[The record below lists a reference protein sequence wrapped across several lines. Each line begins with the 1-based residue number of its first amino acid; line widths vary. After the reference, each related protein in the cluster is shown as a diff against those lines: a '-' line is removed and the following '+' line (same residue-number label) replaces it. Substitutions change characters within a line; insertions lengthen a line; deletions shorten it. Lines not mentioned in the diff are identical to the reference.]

1 MVFRQTM
8 KLTWMMLMTCVITI
22 SVIIPVVTGENSCY
36 EQDWQISASGPGW
49 TNCSKGRYLNGLW
62 RENDADFSGPDGIDN
77 IKKGRCCIS
86 PPEYKNNTQVC
97 LKVDWKSSLNRNHH
111 WASCP
116 EGYFLQGVYHSSGTS
131 LSNIEQALC
140 CRPRNFQNM
149 NMDCHIESVM
159 TSLDKRGWSKCWG
172 DLYYMAGVYRGDC
185 DNLYCIEMIK
195 CCKMM
200 PLGTHDGIRSADMEV
215 LGHWL
220 LNGGDELV
228 RSNSLPSFTKGRCPN
243 SKAIIFNQTN
253 SFATTPIIILN
264 DRSFTIVFW
273 IRQTKWVRDQIGA
286 IYGDWYDPWQFLLST
301 KNHRITLH
309 RHQSGNEEWWSLES
323 NNVNLD
329 TWTHVA
335 VTWDHVTGSVFIYA
349 DGKEI
354 GYRSY
359 TSGGTFFQPTWR
371 RYQIGNDGH
380 TDNHQFHGSV
390 MNLYVFG
397 TALSLDQ
404 INRLRGFPVIVNTTR
419 KVTGG
424 VVVVAWEPPL
434 DGTCSMIVGYTVYYR
449 EVMSLERKGEWHSV
463 IVDRNVTSYTL
474 RVNCGKEYDVAV
486 TSRSGNKENNLSDS
500 KIWNFKTA
508 GGVSVVVNTTR
519 KVTGRIVVVAW
530 EPPLDGACP
539 IVGYTVY
546 YREVMSLERKGGWH
560 SVTLNR
566 NMTSYTLFVNC
577 GKEYDVAVTSR
588 SGNKESNLG
597 DSKIWNFKT
606 ERGDNDCHEVD
617 WQMNLSK
624 PGWSNCSCPG
634 SYLTGLWRES
644 YDVFSSKDGI
654 DNIKRG
660 RCCFPPQEYK
670 DDKSVC
676 QTVNWKTSLSR
687 NNQWASC
694 PDGHFLQGVYR
705 SNDTRLHNIEQASCC
720 KPRNFESMYKN
731 MDCYDE
737 NVGILLDKK
746 GWSTCM
752 RDWYY
757 MVGMYR
763 GGCDQLHCIEIVKC
777 CRMRPP
783 DMTVLGHWLL
793 NGEDEL
799 LRFDN
804 SLPYFTEGRC
814 SGSKAAFFNQ
824 TNSFAITPVI
834 NLNGRSFTIA
844 CWIKQTSWVLD
855 HLGAIYSDWYDQ
867 ESQFLLST
875 KNHKIIFHRH
885 QDSSEE
891 EWWSLE
897 SNRVNLTTWTHVA
910 VTWDH
915 VTGKV
920 FIYANGKEIG
930 YRSYSSG
937 AKFYKGTGK
946 WYQIGKDRHW
956 NNHQFLGSLMDLYVF
971 GTALSLDEINRLRG
985 VPVIANTTKV
995 VPGGTVVV
1003 AWEPPLEGACPV
1015 EKYTV
1020 YYREVGPSSK
1030 WHLASVSRNTTSY
1043 TLRLNCGSEYDVG
1056 VTSVSGYGESSLN
1069 KSKIWNFKTS
1079 GGVPSPPAITNKET
1093 ETLRCDVNLTWNPPE
1108 DNGCQLTMYSI
1119 YYQQIQPRET
1129 GTPWYQ
1135 VNVTKIMRTRFTIS
1149 LACGRQYKVEMSA
1162 WNGLGESDRSRPWI
1176 IKTISDSD
1184 KNDVRDSKL
1193 VKSSE
1198 SETGNLLS
1206 VPQLAGLIAG
1216 LGVLMI
1222 IIFMVILSLLRR
1234 ARKKKQLA
1242 HNIRPRRSKSMIIPL
1257 RRWEVLPEQVVF
1269 DKEIGCG
1276 AFGKVFK
1283 GTFKESPGI
1292 EVFYEPRS
1300 QTVDFQAGR
1309 TVAIKVLGD
1318 RTDEEAKS
1326 QFLDEIELMKAIG
1339 LHKNVLSMLGC
1350 WVSSDPIFLV
1360 LEYVPY
1366 GDLLHWL
1373 RNKRIQKNYQ
1383 KNYDDGGNHST
1394 LVTNDVH
1401 VSSDDESKALL
1412 TGNDEERKELANRD
1426 KPKDDLACCS
1436 TLNSEGVTGEN
1447 AVVEAKPEVDGRV
1460 LNHYEKEPTYLQNGS
1475 NGNMQREE
1483 DFSAKDL
1490 LSFAWQIARGM
1501 DFLSSNGFV
1510 HRDLAA
1516 RNILLGDDK
1525 VVKIS
1530 DFGLMRQ
1537 THENVYQLKKGKKIP
1552 VKWMAPEAL
1561 YNSEYTT
1568 KSDVW
1573 SFGILLW
1580 ELSTMGGNPY
1590 PGINNKELY
1599 NLLKTGYRM
1608 EKPETCSDKL
1618 YQLMLNCWREDPSDR
1633 PTFESATRS
1642 LEKMLQEDTPY
1653 LDLETLD
1660 ESKSCYCNDNL
1671 SDDDI
1676 PV

>member
-8 KLTWMMLMTCVITI
+8 KLTWMMLMTYINTI
-22 SVIIPVVTGENSCY
+22 FVIIPEVTGENSCY
-36 EQDWQISASGPGW
+36 EEDWQISLSRPEW
-49 TNCSKGRYLNGLW
+49 TNCSMGRYLNGLW

-86 PPEYKNNTQVC
+86 PPEYKNDTQDC
-97 LKVDWKSSLNRNHH
+97 IKVDWKSSLSRNDH

-116 EGYFLQGVYHSSGTS
+116 EGYFLQGVYHSSGT
-131 LSNIEQALC
+131 LLNNIEQALC
-140 CRPRNFQNM
+140 CRPRNFQNV
-149 NMDCHIESVM
+149 NMDCHIESVRA
-159 TSLDKRGWSKCWG
+159 SLDKRGWSKCWG
-172 DLYYMAGVYRGDC
+172 DLYFVAGVYKAGC

-200 PLGTHDGIRSADMEV
+200 PTGTHGGIRSTDMKV
-215 LGHWL
+215 LGHWF

-228 RSNSLPSFTKGRCPN
+228 RFNSLPSFTEGRCPN
-243 SKAIIFNQTN
+243 SKAVIFNQTN

-264 DRSFTIVFW
+264 DKSFTITFW
-273 IRQTKWVRDQIGA
+273 IKQTKWVRDKIGA
-286 IYGDWYDPWQFLLST
+286 IYSDWYDPWQFLLST

-309 RHQSGNEEWWSLES
+309 RHQSGNEEEWWSLES

-335 VTWDHVTGSVFIYA
+335 VTWDHVTGKVLIYA

-354 GYRSY
+354 GRRSN
-359 TSGGTFFQPTWR
+359 TPGGTFFQPTWR

-390 MNLYVFG
+390 MDLYVFG

-419 KVTGG
+419 K
-424 VVVVAWEPPL
+424 A
-434 DGTCSMIVGYTVYYR
+434 
-449 EVMSLERKGEWHSV
+449 
-463 IVDRNVTSYTL
+463 
-474 RVNCGKEYDVAV
+474 
-486 TSRSGNKENNLSDS
+486 
-500 KIWNFKTA
+500 
-508 GGVSVVVNTTR
+508 
-519 KVTGRIVVVAW
+519 TGRIVVVAW

-546 YREVMSLERKGGWH
+546 YREVMPLKIKGKWH
-560 SVTLNR
+560 SVTMDR
-566 NMTSYTLFVNC
+566 NATSYTLQVNC
-577 GKEYDVAVTSR
+577 RKEYDVAVTSR
-588 SGNKESNLG
+588 TVNKESTLS
-597 DSKIWNFKT
+597 DSKIWNFET
-606 ERGDNDCHEVD
+606 EGDNDCYAVD
-617 WQMNLSK
+617 WRITLSQ
-624 PGWSNCSCPG
+624 PGWSNCSCSG
-634 SYLTGLWRES
+634 SYLTGFWREN
-644 YDVFSSKDGI
+644 DAVFSADDGI
-654 DNIKRG
+654 DNIKQG
-660 RCCFPPQEYK
+660 GCCIPPQEYE
-670 DDKSVC
+670 DDTPVC
-676 QTVNWKTSLSR
+676 QTVDWKNVLSG
-687 NNQWASC
+687 NNQWALC
-694 PDGHFLQGVYR
+694 PEGFFLQGIYR
-705 SNDTRLHNIEQASCC
+705 SNDTWLHNIEQALCC
-720 KPRNFESMYKN
+720 KPRNFQN
-731 MDCYDE
+731 MKLDCYDE
-737 NVGILLDKK
+737 NVRISLDEK
-746 GWSTCM
+746 GWSMCK
-752 RDWYY
+752 RYWYD
-757 MVGMYR
+757 MVGIYR
-763 GGCDQLHCIEIVKC
+763 EGCDHLYCIEMIKC
-777 CRMRPP
+777 CRMMPP
-783 DMTVLGHWLL
+783 DMVVLGHWLL

-799 LRFDN
+799 LRFNN
-804 SLPYFTEGRC
+804 SPPHFTEGRC

-824 TNSFAITPVI
+824 TNSFAITPI
-834 NLNGRSFTIA
+834 IDLKGRSFTIA

-855 HLGAIYSDWYDQ
+855 QLGAIYSDWYD
-867 ESQFLLST
+867 EDSQFLLST

-897 SNRVNLTTWTHVA
+897 SNSVDLTTWTHVA

-920 FIYANGKEIG
+920 FIYADGKEIG
-930 YRSYSSG
+930 YRSHTPG

-946 WYQIGKDRHW
+946 WYQIGKDRHRE
-956 NNHQFLGSLMDLYVF
+956 NHQFFGSVMDLYVF

-985 VPVIANTTKV
+985 VPVITNTTKV

-1020 YYREVGPSSK
+1020 YYREVMSSSK
-1030 WHLASVSRNTTSY
+1030 WHSVSVSKNTTSY
-1043 TLRLNCGSEYDVG
+1043 TLHLNCRSEYNVA
-1056 VTSVSGYGESSLN
+1056 VTSLSGYGESSLN
-1069 KSKIWNFKTS
+1069 ESKIWNFKTS
-1079 GGVPSPPAITNKET
+1079 GGIPLPPDITNKET
-1093 ETLRCDVNLTWNPPE
+1093 ETLRCYVNLTWSPPE
-1108 DNGCQLTMYSI
+1108 YNGCQLTMYSI
-1119 YYQQIQPRET
+1119 YYQQIQPLQT
-1129 GTPWYQ
+1129 GAHWHQ
-1135 VNVTKIMRTRFTIS
+1135 VNVTEVMRTKFTIS
-1149 LACGRQYKVEMSA
+1149 LACDKQYKVEISA

-1176 IKTISDSD
+1176 IKTKSDSE
-1184 KNDVRDSKL
+1184 KNNVRDTNF
-1193 VKSSE
+1193 VKSPE

-1206 VPQLAGLIAG
+1206 APQLAGLIAG

-1234 ARKKKQLA
+1234 ARRKKQLA
-1242 HNIRPRRSKSMIIPL
+1242 HNIRPKRSKSTIIPL

-1292 EVFYEPRS
+1292 EVFYEPRT
-1300 QTVDFQAGR
+1300 QTVDFKEGL

-1318 RTDEEAKS
+1318 RTDEEAKN

-1339 LHKNVLSMLGC
+1339 LHKNVLRMLGC
-1350 WVSSDPIFLV
+1350 CVNSDPIFLV

-1373 RNKRIQKNYQ
+1373 RNKRIQKSYQ
-1383 KNYDDGGNHST
+1383 KNYDDGGNHFT
-1394 LVTNDVH
+1394 LATNEVH
-1401 VSSDDESKALL
+1401 VSIDDETKALL
-1412 TGNDEERKELANRD
+1412 TGSDEGRKELANCD
-1426 KPKDDLACCS
+1426 KPKDDSACCP
-1436 TLNSEGVTGEN
+1436 TFNGETDTGKD
-1447 AVVEAKPEVDGRV
+1447 AAVEAKPEVEGRV
-1460 LNHYEKEPTYLQNGS
+1460 SNHYEKEPTHITQNGS

-1501 DFLSSNGFV
+1501 NFLSSNGFV

-1516 RNILLGDDK
+1516 RNILLGEDK

-1568 KSDVW
+1568 RSDVW

-1608 EKPETCSDKL
+1608 ERPETCSDKL
-1618 YQLMLNCWREDPSDR
+1618 YQLMLNCWREEPSDR

-1642 LEKMLQEDTPY
+1642 LEEMLQEDTPY